1 MHLSFLEII
10 LPLPLPGTFTY
21 RFSSVLHPDPK
32 VGARVIV
39 QFGKRKIY
47 TGIIAD
53 IHSDTP
59 SGYDP
64 KEIID
69 LVDSTPIVNQTQ
81 LNFFNWISQY
91 YMCTIGEVMNA
102 ALPAGLKISSESYL
116 SINPDIDLDD
126 LDLGEKEEIV
136 IRHLLSGDVKLND
149 VGPILDIKSPYNYVK
164 KLKEKNAI
172 QVFEQVKDKYSPK
185 KETWIRLNEVY
196 NNEDTLDQ
204 LSESLEGKSKQ
215 LEVLLAYLR
224 LVPLFEYP
232 SKNKEGVSK
241 KQLLN
246 EEISPSS
253 LRTLTKNGFFEEWEK
268 KVSRLDGILGSA
280 DTSGIDLSPAQ
291 NTAREEILKAF
302 ESKSTVLLHGITG
315 SGKTEVYISLIRS
328 ILDNGGQVLYLLPEI
343 ALTTQI
349 IKRLSKVFG
358 DGFGVFHSRYSDN
371 ERVEV
376 WQKVQNGEY
385 NFVVGVRSA
394 VFLPFNDLSL
404 IIIDEEHEPS
414 FKQHEPAP
422 RYHARDASVYLASM
436 FHAKTLLG
444 TATPALETYH
454 NALEG
459 KYGLV
464 KLEERYGQVSI
475 PNITF
480 ANLLLERKQNKM
492 KGNFSRKLLDAINNT
507 LNRSKQVI
515 LFQNRRGYAPY
526 ITCHNC
532 GYIPKCAQC
541 DVSLTFHS
549 FQNLLVCHYCG
560 YKSEMLTECA
570 QCQSN
575 DIKTMNFG
583 TEKIE
588 EELENLIPEARI
600 RRMDLDS
607 TRSKYSYQKIIDEFE
622 NGEIDIL
629 VGTQMVSK
637 GLDFAGVEL
646 VGVFDA
652 DRIIHFPDFRSHERA
667 YQLIHQVSG
676 RAGRRANQGEVIIQT
691 TDPDQPLL
699 QRLRYQDYLG
709 FYQNEILERQQFQY
723 PPFNRI
729 INITFK
735 DVDKQVAGDA
745 ARFYSME
752 IRKHLGDARVNG
764 PIEPLIGRIR
774 NQYLFEIFIKIE
786 KQGINLTALKEFL
799 LNSRN
804 ILLSQRSY
812 KSVRVIFDVDAI

>member
-1 MHLSFLEII
+1 MPLRFLEVI
-10 LPLPLPGTFTY
+10 LPVPLPGTFTY
-21 RFSSVLHPDPK
+21 SYTESTFSEPK
-32 VGARVIV
+32 IGSRVIV

-53 IHSDTP
+53 IHDQPPAS
-59 SGYDP
+59 YEP
-64 KEIID
+64 KEIMD
-69 LVDSTPIVNQTQ
+69 LVDEVPIVTHTQ
-81 LNFFNWISQY
+81 LQFFDWISRY
-91 YMCTIGEVMNA
+91 YMCTLGEVMNA

-116 SINPDIDLDD
+116 SLNPDIDLED
-126 LDLGEKEEIV
+126 LDLSEKEEIV
-136 IRHLLSGDVKLND
+136 IRHLMSGDVKLND

-164 KLKEKNAI
+164 KLKEKNVI
-172 QVFEQVKDKYSPK
+172 QVFEQVKDKYTPK

-204 LSESLEGKSKQ
+204 LCESLEGKQKQ
-215 LEVLLAYLR
+215 LDVLLAYLR

-232 SKNKEGVSK
+232 SKNKDGISK
-241 KQLLN
+241 KALLA
-246 EEISPSS
+246 EDISASS
-253 LRTLTKNGFFEEWEK
+253 LKTLTKNGFFEEWEK
-268 KVSRLDGILGSA
+268 TISRLDGILGASQEIA
-280 DTSGIDLSPAQ
+280 IDLSEGQSKALH
-291 NTAREEILKAF
+291 EILTAF
-302 ESKSTVLLHGITG
+302 EQKSTVLLHGVTG
-315 SGKTEVYISLIRS
+315 SGKTEIYISLIQNV
-328 ILDNGGQVLYLLPEI
+328 LANGGQVLYLLPEI

-358 DGFGVFHSRYSDN
+358 EEFGVFHSRYSDN

-376 WQKVQNGEY
+376 WQKVQQGEF

-394 VFLPFNDLSL
+394 VFLPFSDLSL
-404 IIIDEEHEPS
+404 IIVDEEHEPS

-422 RYHARDASVYLASM
+422 RYHARDASIYLSSI
-436 FHAKTLLG
+436 FHGKTLLG
-444 TATPALETYH
+444 TATPALETYT

-464 KLEERYGQVSI
+464 ELTERFGSVSL
-475 PNITF
+475 PRVTF
-480 ANLLLERKQNKM
+480 ANLVIERKQNKM
-492 KGNFSRKLLDAINNT
+492 KGNFSLTLLKAIQET
-507 LNRSKQVI
+507 LERNKQVI

-526 ITCHNC
+526 VTCHNC
-532 GYIPKCAQC
+532 GYIPKCPHC
-541 DVSLTFHS
+541 DVSLTYHS
-549 FQNLLVCHYCG
+549 YQNLLVCHYCG
-560 YKSEMLTECA
+560 YKTDMLLECF
-570 QCQSN
+570 QCQSPE
-575 DIKTMNFG
+575 IKTMSFG

-588 EELENLIPEARI
+588 EELELLIPEARI

-676 RAGRRANQGEVIIQT
+676 RAGRRADQGKVIIQT
-691 TDPDQPLL
+691 NDPDQPIL
-699 QRLRYQDYLG
+699 QRLKYQDYLG
-709 FYQNEILERQQFQY
+709 FYQKELVERQQFQY
-723 PPFNRI
+723 PPYYRI

-764 PIEPLIGRIR
+764 PIEPLISKIR

-786 KQGINLTALKEFL
+786 KQGINLAALKEFL

>member
-1 MHLSFLEII
+1 M
-10 LPLPLPGTFTY
+10 
-21 RFSSVLHPDPK
+21 
-32 VGARVIV
+32 IV

-47 TGIIAD
+47 TGIIAS
-53 IHSDTP
+53 IHSESP

-69 LVDSTPIVNQTQ
+69 LVDTEPIVNDVQ
-81 LNFFNWISQY
+81 LTFFNWISQY
-91 YMCTIGEVMNA
+91 YMCSVGEVMNA

-116 SINPDIDLDD
+116 SLNPDIDLEE
-126 LDLGEKEEIV
+126 LELTEKEEVV
-136 IRHLLSGDVKLND
+136 IRHLISGDVKLNE
-149 VGPILDIKSPYNYVK
+149 VGPILDIKSPYNYIK
-164 KLKEKNAI
+164 KLKDKNAI

-196 NNEDTLDQ
+196 NNENALDQ
-204 LSESLEGKSKQ
+204 LSESLESKTKQ
-215 LEVLLAYLR
+215 LEVLVAYLR
-224 LVPLFEYP
+224 LVPLFEFP
-232 SKNKEGVSK
+232 SKNQDGISK
-241 KQLLN
+241 KVLTN
-246 EEISPSS
+246 EGISPSS
-253 LRTLTKNGFFEEWEK
+253 LKTLTKKGFFEEWEK
-268 KVSRLDGILGSA
+268 NVSRLEGILGTP
-280 DTSGIDLSPAQ
+280 DTSGIDLSAAQ
-291 NTAREEILKAF
+291 TTAREEILKAF
-302 ESKSTVLLHGITG
+302 ESKSTVLLHGVTG
-315 SGKTEVYISLIRS
+315 SGKTEVYISLISS

-358 DGFGVFHSRYSDN
+358 DQFGVFHSRYSDN

-376 WQKVQNGEY
+376 WQKVQQGEY

-394 VFLPFNDLSL
+394 VFLPFSDLSL
-404 IIIDEEHEPS
+404 IIVDEEHEPS

-422 RYHARDASVYLASM
+422 RYHARDASIYLASM

-454 NALEG
+454 NALDG

-464 KLEERYGQVSI
+464 KLEERFGQVST
-475 PNITF
+475 PRVQF
-480 ANLLLERKQNKM
+480 ANLVMERKQNKM
-492 KGNFSRKLLDAINNT
+492 KGNFSHTLLKAINAT
-507 LNRSKQVI
+507 LNRNKQVI

-526 ITCHNC
+526 VTCHNC

-541 DVSLTFHS
+541 DVSLTYHS

-560 YKSEMLTECA
+560 YKSEMITECF

-575 DIKTMNFG
+575 EIKTMNFG

-588 EELENLIPEARI
+588 EELEIMIPEARI

-637 GLDFAGVEL
+637 GLDFGGVEL

-652 DRIIHFPDFRSHERA
+652 DRMIHFPDFRSHERA
-667 YQLIHQVSG
+667 YQLMHQVSG
-676 RAGRRANQGEVIIQT
+676 RAGRRADQGQVIIQT
-691 TDPDQPLL
+691 NDPDQPIL
-699 QRLRYQDYLG
+699 QRLKHQDYVG
-709 FYQNEILERQQFQY
+709 FYQAELLERQQFQY
-723 PPFNRI
+723 PPFYRI
-729 INITFK
+729 INVTFK
-735 DVDKQVAGDA
+735 DNDKQTAGDA

-764 PIEPLIGRIR
+764 PIEPLIGKIR

>member
-1 MHLSFLEII
+1 MRFLEVI
-10 LPLPLPGTFTY
+10 LPVPLPGTFTY
-21 RFSSVLHPDPK
+21 SFSESAFPNPEI
-32 VGARVIV
+32 GSRVIV

-47 TGIIAD
+47 TGIIAA
-53 IHSDTP
+53 IHDEAPNS
-59 SGYDP
+59 YEP
-64 KEIID
+64 KEIMD
-69 LVDSTPIVNQTQ
+69 LVDEVPIVTHTQ
-81 LNFFNWISQY
+81 LQFFDWISRY

-116 SINPDIDLDD
+116 SLNPDIDLED
-126 LDLGEKEEIV
+126 LDLSEKEEIV
-136 IRHLLSGDVKLND
+136 IRHLMSGDVKLND

-164 KLKEKNAI
+164 KLKEKNII
-172 QVFEQVKDKYSPK
+172 QVFEQVKDKYIPK
-185 KETWIRLNEVY
+185 KETWIRLKEVY

-204 LSESLEGKSKQ
+204 LCESLEGKQKQ

-232 SKNKEGVSK
+232 SKNKDGISK
-241 KQLLN
+241 KALLA
-246 EEISPSS
+246 EDISASS
-253 LRTLTKNGFFEEWEK
+253 LKTLTKNGFFEEWEK
-268 KVSRLDGILGSA
+268 TISRLDGILGASEEIA
-280 DTSGIDLSPAQ
+280 IDLSEGQSKALH
-291 NTAREEILKAF
+291 EILAAF
-302 ESKSTVLLHGITG
+302 EQKSTALLHGVTG
-315 SGKTEVYISLIRS
+315 SGKTEIYISLIQNV
-328 ILDNGGQVLYLLPEI
+328 LTNGGQVLYLLPEI

-358 DGFGVFHSRYSDN
+358 EEFGVFHSRYSDN

-376 WQKVQNGEY
+376 WQKVQKGEY

-394 VFLPFNDLSL
+394 VFLPFTDLSL
-404 IIIDEEHEPS
+404 IIVDEEHEPS

-422 RYHARDASVYLASM
+422 RYHARDSSIYLSSI
-436 FHAKTLLG
+436 FHGKTLLG
-444 TATPALETYH
+444 TATPALETYT

-464 KLEERYGQVSI
+464 ELTERFGSVTL
-475 PNITF
+475 PKVTF
-480 ANLLLERKQNKM
+480 ANLVLERKQNKM
-492 KGNFSRKLLDAINNT
+492 KGNFSLTLLKAIQET
-507 LNRSKQVI
+507 LERNKQVI

-526 ITCHNC
+526 VTCHNC
-532 GYIPKCAQC
+532 GYIPKCPHC
-541 DVSLTFHS
+541 DVSLTYHS
-549 FQNLLVCHYCG
+549 YQNLLVCHYCG
-560 YKSEMLTECA
+560 YKTDMLLECF
-570 QCQSN
+570 QCQSTE
-575 DIKTMNFG
+575 IKTMSFG

-588 EELENLIPEARI
+588 EELELLIPEARI

-637 GLDFAGVEL
+637 GLDFEGVEL

-676 RAGRRANQGEVIIQT
+676 RAGRRADQGKVIIQT
-691 TDPDQPLL
+691 NDPDQPIL

-709 FYQNEILERQQFQY
+709 FYQNELLERQQFQY
-723 PPFNRI
+723 PPFYRI

-764 PIEPLIGRIR
+764 PIEPLIGKIR

-786 KQGINLTALKEFL
+786 KQGINLAALKEFL

>member
-1 MHLSFLEII
+1 MRFLEVI

-21 RFSSVLHPDPK
+21 SFSEVLYPDPK

-47 TGIIAD
+47 TGIIAS
-53 IHSDTP
+53 IHSESPT
-59 SGYDP
+59 GYDP

-69 LVDSTPIVNQTQ
+69 LVDTEPIVNDVQ
-81 LNFFNWISQY
+81 LTFFNWISQY
-91 YMCTIGEVMNA
+91 YMCSVGEVMNA

-116 SINPDIDLDD
+116 SLNPDIDLEE
-126 LDLGEKEEIV
+126 LELTEKEEVV
-136 IRHLLSGDVKLND
+136 IRHLISGDVKLNE
-149 VGPILDIKSPYNYVK
+149 VGPILDIKSPYNYIK
-164 KLKEKNAI
+164 KLKDKNAI

-196 NNEDTLDQ
+196 NNEDALDQ
-204 LSESLEGKSKQ
+204 LSESLESKTKQ
-215 LEVLLAYLR
+215 LEVLVAYLR
-224 LVPLFEYP
+224 LVPLFEFP
-232 SKNKEGVSK
+232 SKNQDGISK
-241 KQLLN
+241 KALTN
-246 EEISPSS
+246 EGISQSS
-253 LRTLTKNGFFEEWEK
+253 LKTLTKKGFFEEWEK
-268 KVSRLDGILGSA
+268 NVSRLEGILGTP
-280 DTSGIDLSPAQ
+280 DTSGIDLSAAQ
-291 NTAREEILKAF
+291 TTAREEILKAF
-302 ESKSTVLLHGITG
+302 ESKSTVLLHGVTG
-315 SGKTEVYISLIRS
+315 SGKTEVYISLISS

-358 DGFGVFHSRYSDN
+358 DQFGVFHSRYSDN

-376 WQKVQNGEY
+376 WQKVQQGEY

-394 VFLPFNDLSL
+394 VFLPFSDLSL
-404 IIIDEEHEPS
+404 IIVDEEHEPS

-422 RYHARDASVYLASM
+422 RYHARDASIYLASM

-454 NALEG
+454 NALDG

-464 KLEERYGQVSI
+464 KLEERFGQVST
-475 PNITF
+475 PRVKF
-480 ANLLLERKQNKM
+480 ANLVMERKQNKM
-492 KGNFSRKLLDAINNT
+492 KGNFSHTLLKAINDT
-507 LNRSKQVI
+507 LNRNKQVI

-526 ITCHNC
+526 VTCHNC

-541 DVSLTFHS
+541 DVSLTYHS

-560 YKSEMLTECA
+560 YKSEMITECF
-570 QCQSN
+570 QCQSTE
-575 DIKTMNFG
+575 IKTMNFG

-588 EELENLIPEARI
+588 EELEIMIPEARI

-637 GLDFAGVEL
+637 GLDFGGVEL

-652 DRIIHFPDFRSHERA
+652 DRMIHFPDFRSHERA
-667 YQLIHQVSG
+667 YQLMHQVSG
-676 RAGRRANQGEVIIQT
+676 RAGRRADQGQIIIQT
-691 TDPDQPLL
+691 NDPDQPIL
-699 QRLRYQDYLG
+699 QRLNHQDYVG
-709 FYQNEILERQQFQY
+709 FYQAELLERQQFQY
-723 PPFNRI
+723 PPFYRI
-729 INITFK
+729 INVTFK
-735 DVDKQVAGDA
+735 DNDKQTAGDA

-764 PIEPLIGRIR
+764 PIEPLIGKIR
-774 NQYLFEIFIKIE
+774 NQYLFEIFIKVE

>member
-1 MHLSFLEII
+1 MSLRFLEVI
-10 LPLPLPGTFTY
+10 LPVPLPGTFTY
-21 RFSSVLHPDPK
+21 SFSESAFPNPEI
-32 VGARVIV
+32 GSRVIV

-47 TGIIAD
+47 TGIIAA
-53 IHSDTP
+53 IHDEAPNS
-59 SGYDP
+59 YEP
-64 KEIID
+64 KEIMD
-69 LVDSTPIVNQTQ
+69 LVDEVPIVTHTQ
-81 LNFFNWISQY
+81 LQFFDWISRY

-116 SINPDIDLDD
+116 SLNPDIDLED
-126 LDLGEKEEIV
+126 LDLSEKEEIV
-136 IRHLLSGDVKLND
+136 IRHLMSGDVKLND

-164 KLKEKNAI
+164 KLKEKNII
-172 QVFEQVKDKYSPK
+172 QVFEQVKDKYIPK
-185 KETWIRLNEVY
+185 KETWIRLKEVY

-204 LSESLEGKSKQ
+204 LCESLEGKQKQ

-232 SKNKEGVSK
+232 SKNKDGISK
-241 KQLLN
+241 KALLA
-246 EEISPSS
+246 EDISASS
-253 LRTLTKNGFFEEWEK
+253 LKTLTKNGFFEEWEK
-268 KVSRLDGILGSA
+268 TISRLDGILGASEEIA
-280 DTSGIDLSPAQ
+280 IDLSEGQSKALH
-291 NTAREEILKAF
+291 EILAAF
-302 ESKSTVLLHGITG
+302 EQKSTALLHGVTG
-315 SGKTEVYISLIRS
+315 SGKTEIYISLIQNV
-328 ILDNGGQVLYLLPEI
+328 LTNGGQVLYLLPEI

-358 DGFGVFHSRYSDN
+358 EEFGVFHSRYSDN

-376 WQKVQNGEY
+376 WQKVQKGEY

-394 VFLPFNDLSL
+394 VFLPFTDLSL
-404 IIIDEEHEPS
+404 IIVDEEHEPS

-422 RYHARDASVYLASM
+422 RYHARDSSIYLSSI
-436 FHAKTLLG
+436 FHGKTLLG
-444 TATPALETYH
+444 TATPALETYT

-464 KLEERYGQVSI
+464 ELTERFGSVTL
-475 PNITF
+475 PKVTF
-480 ANLLLERKQNKM
+480 ANLVLERKQNKM
-492 KGNFSRKLLDAINNT
+492 KGNFSLTLLKAIQET
-507 LNRSKQVI
+507 LERNKQVI

-526 ITCHNC
+526 VTCHNC
-532 GYIPKCAQC
+532 GYIPKCPHC
-541 DVSLTFHS
+541 DVSLTYHS
-549 FQNLLVCHYCG
+549 YQNLLVCHYCG
-560 YKSEMLTECA
+560 YKTDMLLECF
-570 QCQSN
+570 QCQSTE
-575 DIKTMNFG
+575 IKTMSFG

-588 EELENLIPEARI
+588 EELELLIPEARI

-637 GLDFAGVEL
+637 GLDFEGVEL

-676 RAGRRANQGEVIIQT
+676 RAGRRADQGKVIIQT
-691 TDPDQPLL
+691 NDPDQPIL

-709 FYQNEILERQQFQY
+709 FYQNELLERQQFQY
-723 PPFNRI
+723 PPFYRI

-764 PIEPLIGRIR
+764 PIEPLIGKIR

-786 KQGINLTALKEFL
+786 KQGINLAALKEFL